1 MLDKK
6 VGIALLLSLALVACD
21 GDGYGSDESDSGGTS
36 DDGTDTGGTDTG
48 TDTGSGSDT
57 AASLVLGTGT
67 GTGFTQGGMSISGG
81 DITSGR
87 LSAGGSAS
95 VAVNLV
101 NEDDANS
108 LYQGESVTVTFES
121 ECEAEGFAEFQPK
134 TVDTADGNVETV
146 YTSTGCIGSDTI
158 TARIG
163 DESAEVVIEV
173 VPKDVGRIGFQGFG
187 GSSIAYDEFWM
198 AGLPSS
204 TPATF
209 LLDDGNGN
217 PVKGQTV
224 TFSLQTNIEGEG
236 APYLTSETSTADAS
250 GNVTAVSNAAGEVTV
265 YVNAGSVGLS
275 VRVLASATG
284 KDNSPVDNIST
295 ALAVNTGPVHFDGF
309 DIQTSTFAPE
319 VFIEKDGDKTT
330 VQSASITVS
339 AVDKNNHPVADG
351 TVVSFW
357 AEYGQI
363 PATCVT
369 SGGGCSVSWTSTGN
383 LLTTSGPAELVQDGR
398 VTILAWTAGEDSHKE
413 NSAEGTNGLFDVGE
427 LLNSAPQR
435 FLDRDYDQTFTP
447 GVDNYIDYDNSGD
460 WTASSTFFRGY
471 SCTTAAKDDGHCA
484 SDVEVWDQVQIV
496 MATSKL
502 ELNLLATDDPS
513 GAAFSGPVLGSQT
526 FYLAVQDDYGN
537 QAPAG
542 TTVSASTESGEIE
555 ILPNSTVPDE
565 GLTAPHVFTFN
576 FTEDPAGEPQSPI
589 IIDAVTPSGD
599 TTSIRVTA
607 EVDLPVIAITNP
619 DLNGDFKVTLT
630 MKSGANV
637 PEYTEVTL
645 DTTIDTVK
653 FSGGIVTENV
663 IGNGTSFDF
672 VANFLDAGS
681 DPDITKGYVTITAN
695 TPDGREA
702 QAQVLVGN

>member
-1 MLDKK
+1 MGACLMFDKK

-163 DESAEVVIEV
+163 VESAEAEIEV
-173 VPKDVGRIGFQGFG
+173 APKDVGRVGFQGFG

-209 LLDDGNGN
+209 ILDDGNGN

-224 TFSLQTNIEGEG
+224 TFSLQTAIEGEG
-236 APYLTSETSTADAS
+236 APYLTSTTSVADAS
-250 GNVTAVSNAAGEVTV
+250 GNVTAVSNAAGEVMV

-275 VRVLASATG
+275 VRVLASYTG
-284 KDNSPVDNIST
+284 SDGVPVDSISS

-309 DIQTSTFAPE
+309 GLRSSTFAPE
-319 VFIEKDGDKTT
+319 VFIEANGGST

-339 AVDKNNHPVADG
+339 AVDKNNNPIADG
-351 TVVSFW
+351 TVINFW

-363 PATCVT
+363 PPTCST
-369 SGGGCSVSWTSTGN
+369 TDGGCSVIWSSTGK
-383 LLTTSGPAELVQDGR
+383 LLTTSGPNELAQ
-398 VTILAWTAGEDSHKE
+398 E
-413 NSAEGTNGLFDVGE
+413 NGDIAARLSDRSLNNAPMVGSRG
-427 LLNSAPQR
+427 N
-435 FLDRDYDQTFTP
+435 
-447 GVDNYIDYDNSGD
+447 
-460 WTASSTFFRGY
+460 SSTNDWY
-471 SCTTAAKDDGHCA
+471 SMFG
-484 SDVEVWDQVQIV
+484 V
-496 MATSKL
+496 M
-502 ELNLLATDDPS
+502 
-513 GAAFSGPVLGSQT
+513 
-526 FYLAVQDDYGN
+526 
-537 QAPAG
+537 
-542 TTVSASTESGEIE
+542 
-555 ILPNSTVPDE
+555 
-565 GLTAPHVFTFN
+565 FTFSL
-576 FTEDPAGEPQSPI
+576 G
-589 IIDAVTPSGD
+589 
-599 TTSIRVTA
+599 
-607 EVDLPVIAITNP
+607 NP
-619 DLNGDFKVTLT
+619 DKCFYH
-630 MKSGANV
+630 S
-637 PEYTEVTL
+637 
-645 DTTIDTVK
+645 
-653 FSGGIVTENV
+653 
-663 IGNGTSFDF
+663 
-672 VANFLDAGS
+672 
-681 DPDITKGYVTITAN
+681 
-695 TPDGREA
+695 R
-702 QAQVLVGN
+702 

>member
-1 MLDKK
+1 
-6 VGIALLLSLALVACD
+6 
-21 GDGYGSDESDSGGTS
+21 
-36 DDGTDTGGTDTG
+36 
-48 TDTGSGSDT
+48 
-57 AASLVLGTGT
+57 
-67 GTGFTQGGMSISGG
+67 
-81 DITSGR
+81 
-87 LSAGGSAS
+87 
-95 VAVNLV
+95 
-101 NEDDANS
+101 
-108 LYQGESVTVTFES
+108 
-121 ECEAEGFAEFQPK
+121 
-134 TVDTADGNVETV
+134 
-146 YTSTGCIGSDTI
+146 
-158 TARIG
+158 
-163 DESAEVVIEV
+163 
-173 VPKDVGRIGFQGFG
+173 
-187 GSSIAYDEFWM
+187 
-198 AGLPSS
+198 
-204 TPATF
+204 
-209 LLDDGNGN
+209 
-217 PVKGQTV
+217 
-224 TFSLQTNIEGEG
+224 
-236 APYLTSETSTADAS
+236 
-250 GNVTAVSNAAGEVTV
+250 
-265 YVNAGSVGLS
+265 
-275 VRVLASATG
+275 VRVLASYTG
-284 KDNSPVDNIST
+284 SDGVPVDSISS

-309 DIQTSTFAPE
+309 GLRSSTFAPE
-319 VFIEKDGDKTT
+319 VFIEANGGST

-339 AVDKNNHPVADG
+339 AVDKNNNPIADG
-351 TVVSFW
+351 TVINFW

-363 PATCVT
+363 PPTCST
-369 SGGGCSVSWTSTGN
+369 TDGGCSVIWSSTGK
-383 LLTTSGPAELVQDGR
+383 LLTTSGPNELAQDGR
-398 VTILAWTAGEDSHKE
+398 TTILAWTAGEDSHE
-413 NSAEGTNGLFDVGE
+413 DSGTVGSDGLYDAGD
-427 LLNSAPQR
+427 LLISTPER
-435 FLDRDYDQTFTP
+435 FFDRDFDGTFTS
-447 GVDNYIDYDNSGD
+447 GTDNYFDYDGNGA
-460 WTASSTFFRGY
+460 WTGGAAASSLYRGY
-471 SCTTAAKDDGHCA
+471 SCTSAAKAAGHCA
-484 SDVEVWDQVQIV
+484 LDVEVWDQVQIV

-502 ELNLLATDDPS
+502 ELNLSATAIPT

-619 DLNGDFKVTLT
+619 DLNGDFTVTLT